1 MRRNYTYKHAS
12 VLALAIS
19 FIGVV
24 CIAQDV
30 RPRDDKPL
38 VTERTTASIAPRI
51 IGGVVPI
58 DSFAT
63 YPYAVAIFVVQGS
76 NEYFRCGGSLIDES
90 HVISA
95 AHCFFERAGQ
105 SNVDAYSSVR
115 VRLGAHDNVY
125 SGLSVYVTQI
135 DGHPDF
141 DSSSFD
147 NDVSILTLAQSV
159 SVQTYQ
165 PVRLSWDPADVVV
178 DGMAQIIGWGTR
190 DDNKLSSVLMEGT
203 VPIVSRAQC
212 TSASSYS
219 PAEIL
224 SSHICAGFQQGG
236 VDSCQGDSG
245 GALISNSKQIG
256 IVSWGEGCALA
267 NKYGVYFR
275 VSAAEGFIALSTNNR
290 VYAYSPTSGL
300 APPPSPQPPT
310 APIFRF
316 PLFAWLSA

>member
-1 MRRNYTYKHAS
+1 MRRSYTYKHAS
-12 VLALAIS
+12 VLALAIACT
-19 FIGVV
+19 GVV
-24 CIAQDV
+24 CAQDV
-30 RPRDDKPL
+30 RPRDGEPL
-38 VTERTTASIAPRI
+38 VAERTTGSIAPRI
-51 IGGVVPI
+51 IGGVVPN
-58 DSFAT
+58 DSFVT

-90 HVISA
+90 HVLSA
-95 AHCFFERAGQ
+95 AHCFFERAGV
-105 SNVDAYSSVR
+105 SNIDAYSSVR

-125 SGLSVYVTQI
+125 SGVTVYVTQI

-147 NDVSILTLAQSV
+147 NDVSVLTLSQSV
-159 SVQTYQ
+159 SVETYQ
-165 PVRLSWDPADVVV
+165 PVHLSWNPADVVV
-178 DGMAQIIGWGTR
+178 GGMGRIIGWGTR

-212 TSASSYS
+212 TSAGSYS

-224 SSHICAGFQQGG
+224 GSHICAGFEQGG

-245 GALISNSKQIG
+245 GALLLNSKQIG

-275 VSAAEGFIALSTNNR
+275 VSAAEGFIALSTSNR
-290 VYAYSPTSGL
+290 VYAYSPATGIS
-300 APPPSPQPPT
+300 PPPSPQPPI

-316 PLFAWLSA
+316 PVFAWLSA